1 MTIMIPP
8 TADSFLVDEEMAVVD
23 KKEEQDGTIL
33 MLLAQ
38 VRRNDDGNTI
48 LAVVALDRIILSR
61 FVSLR
66 HELNLL
72 NRGALFCVVY
82 DVVQN

>member
-1 MTIMIPP
+1 MIPP